1 MVVERTPFRQP
12 VTLPQ
17 SFPFGVEF
25 QKSLIRLLTEDVGFG
40 NAVMPYLEPSFF
52 ENEVLVWAYGYIQK
66 HKEQYNSV
74 PSLRVVL
81 EETRNVSLESREFY
95 RTTMETVMA
104 ADLSAEDWL
113 RDRVLDFVKRNIFVQ
128 GFKESREKYNVG
140 EVDKAYDV
148 MMRAMDRINN
158 TDWTPPDRSFFFEEF
173 DQRTA
178 KRLSVDPTMDSV
190 PTGIHELD
198 HVLGGGLSKGE
209 LGIWTAYS
217 KRGKSTMLVNLG
229 VQAVRRSE
237 EIVLHFVFEGSREQ
251 VETRYDTVFARDNY
265 YTVKTARSSQEVFER
280 MNYDYRMFRRRLV
293 IRGFT
298 SEWNYSCA
306 DIWNEMRELK
316 RLHDWK
322 PGMLIVDY
330 GDLLR
335 SREKFHR
342 SETEHQTA
350 AFKDLKSIAN
360 RGYRVWT
367 ASQAQRPKQDI
378 DVSDEV
384 LQSRRIGDAWAKV
397 KVADFLGTIN
407 QTLEER
413 QQKVARLFAEMY
425 RDNAA
430 SKLILVRADFS
441 QMTIESIR
449 SAGTAVL
456 PNPTVSSTPLGY
468 TVPRQRKAPV

>member
-1 MVVERTPFRQP
+1 MAVVRTPFRQP
-12 VTLPQ
+12 VVVEH
-17 SFPFGVEF
+17 FPFGVEF
-25 QKSLIRLLTEDVGFG
+25 QKSLLRLLCEDVGFA
-40 NAVMPYLEPSFF
+40 NALLPYLQPGYF
-52 ENEVLVWAYGYIQK
+52 ENEVLVWAFGRIQK
-66 HKEQYNSV
+66 HREVYNAV
-74 PSLRVVL
+74 PALKVIL
-81 EETRNVSLESREFY
+81 EETRDVALESREFY
-95 RTTMETVMA
+95 RNTIEAVMA

-113 RDRVLDFVKRNIFVQ
+113 RDKVLDFVKRNLFVVA
-128 GFKESREKYNVG
+128 FKDSREQYNMGKVT
-140 EVDKAYDV
+140 EAYET
-148 MMRAMDRINN
+148 MAQAMDRIHN
-158 TDWTPPDRSFFFEEF
+158 TDWNPPDRSFFFEEF
-173 DQRTA
+173 EQRVA
-178 KRLSVDPTMDSV
+178 ERLSVDPTMDSV

-237 EIVLHFVFEGSREQ
+237 ETVIHFVFEGSRKQ
-251 VETRYDTVFARDNY
+251 VETRYDTVFAREEY
-265 YTVKTARSSQEVFER
+265 YNVKTGTQSDDAYRR
-280 MNYDYRMFRRRLV
+280 MMYDYRMYRRRLV
-293 IRGFT
+293 VRGFT

-316 RLHDWK
+316 RLHGWE

-342 SETEHQTA
+342 TETEHQTA
-350 AFKDLKSIAN
+350 AFKDLKSLAN

-367 ASQAQRPKQDI
+367 ASQAQRPKIDI
-378 DVSDEV
+378 DMSDEV
-384 LQSRRIGDAWAKV
+384 LQSRRIADAWAKV

-425 RDNAA
+425 RDNSA

-449 SAGTAVL
+449 SAGAAVVPTAAVA
-456 PNPTVSSTPLGY
+456 STPLGY
-468 TVPRQRKAPV
+468 TVPQQRKAPV